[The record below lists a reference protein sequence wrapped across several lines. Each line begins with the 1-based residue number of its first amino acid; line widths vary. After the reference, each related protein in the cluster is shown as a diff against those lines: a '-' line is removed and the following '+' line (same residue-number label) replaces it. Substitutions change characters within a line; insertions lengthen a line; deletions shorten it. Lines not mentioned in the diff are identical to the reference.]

1 MNDSPIP
8 KQVLIT
14 SMVAQIP
21 EGRFSTY
28 GRIAALLPET
38 HARQVA
44 RVLAQL
50 PAGST
55 LPWHRVVNSQFKAS
69 TFGHCAEQQA
79 RLRAEGLLF
88 DQKGRLPKDKV
99 WPEFPS
105 TTDTQPEKFCKK
117 ISNSET

>member
-8 KQVLIT
+8 KHVLIT

-28 GRIAALLPET
+28 GRIAALLPDT

-50 PAGST
+50 PAGSS

-69 TFGHCAEQQA
+69 TFGNSAEQQA
-79 RLRAEGLLF
+79 RLRAEGLLL
-88 DQKGRLPKDKV
+88 DAKGRLPKDKV
-99 WPEFPS
+99 WPEAHSASS
-105 TTDTQPEKFCKK
+105 T
-117 ISNSET
+117 